1 MQPLPSL
8 SYTDQVNPY
17 AHHLADRRLGEVLTT
32 TPGLLH
38 ELACAL
44 TPEQLE
50 APIAPGKWSPR
61 QILAHLA
68 DCELAFSWRLRQV
81 LAGSPGAPPPVLQ
94 PFDQTEWATRYQAY
108 ETPAALALFRNAREW
123 NLALLTT
130 LASADFQKEGLHPER
145 GLLTFQTLLET
156 MAGHDLNHL
165 KQLQAAA
172 SERS

>member
-1 MQPLPSL
+1 M
-8 SYTDQVNPY
+8 NPY
-17 AHHLADRRLGEVLTT
+17 AHHLANRRLDEVLTT
-32 TPGLLH
+32 TPRLLH
-38 ELACAL
+38 EAACAL

-50 APIAPGKWSPR
+50 APFAPAVDGKTKWSPR

-81 LAGSPGAPPPVLQ
+81 LANPAGAPPPLLQ
-94 PFDQTEWATRYQAY
+94 PFDQEAWATRYQPC
-108 ETPAALALFRNAREW
+108 EVPAALALFRTSREW

-130 LASADFQKEGLHPER
+130 VTPEDLTRQGLHPER

-165 KQLQAAA
+165 KQLQSAAA
-172 SERS
+172 QPVA